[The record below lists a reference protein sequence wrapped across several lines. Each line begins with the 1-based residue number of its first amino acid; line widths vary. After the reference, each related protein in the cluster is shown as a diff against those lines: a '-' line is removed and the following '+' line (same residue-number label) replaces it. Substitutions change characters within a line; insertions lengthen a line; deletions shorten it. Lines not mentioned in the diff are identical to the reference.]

1 MSLREYT
8 PAATHA
14 PKIIQSLF
22 SIKMLEILT
31 VFLLNVSHHAS
42 SDIDPQ

>member
-1 MSLREYT
+1 MLLREYT

-14 PKIIQSLF
+14 PEIIQSIF
-22 SIKMLEILT
+22 SIKMWEILT
-31 VFLLNVSHHAS
+31 VFLLNLSHHTS